1 MFFERKVTV
10 ARLVPLEKIRNIGI
24 MAHIDAGK
32 TTTTERILYY
42 TGINYRMG
50 EVDEGTATMDWMEQE
65 QERGITITSAAT
77 TCLWDNVRINIIDTP
92 GHVDFTAEV
101 ERSLRVLDGVIA
113 VFCAVGGVQP
123 QSETVWRQA
132 ERYRVPRISF
142 VNKMDRQG
150 ADFKKCLDMM
160 RNRLNAQPVAIQIPW
175 GAEDSFAGVIDLVS
189 MKAIKY
195 LDDTLGAR
203 YEEVEIPADCMEESK
218 REREKLLETACEID
232 EDLLSQYLS
241 GESIPA
247 EKLLKAIRKG
257 TLELKFTP
265 VLCGAA
271 FRNKGI
277 QPLLDAVVHFLP
289 SPVDIPPVKG
299 FAPESKKETTRRAKD
314 GEPFSGLVFKI
325 MLDPYVGNLAFL
337 RVYSGFLKSGSTVF
351 NSTKGTR
358 ERIGRL
364 LKMHSAKRE
373 NTKEVWAGDIAAA
386 VGLKNVS
393 TGDTICE
400 EEHSIILESM
410 EFPEP
415 VISVSIE
422 PKTREDQNHLSE
434 ALKCLV
440 HEDPTFKV
448 HTDPETG
455 QTIISG
461 MGELHLE
468 IIVDR
473 LLREFNVHA
482 RVSKPS
488 VAYKESIRKK
498 TKGDG
503 RYIRQTGGRGQYG
516 VVALEIEPSADGED
530 FIFENRIVGGA
541 IPKEYISAVEDGVRE
556 AMENGVLAGYPM
568 KGIRTTLV
576 EGSYHV
582 VDSSDIAFKIAGSL
596 AFRDAVV
603 KADPVI
609 LEPIMNVE
617 VVAPEE
623 HMGDI
628 IGHISSQRGK
638 IAQIDTQGGSKII
651 TAFVPLSEMFGYAT
665 NLRSLTQGRGN
676 YTMQFYRYE
685 EAPKNVIDALI
696 TKLHGTA

>member
-1 MFFERKVTV
+1 
-10 ARLVPLEKIRNIGI
+10 
-24 MAHIDAGK
+24 
-32 TTTTERILYY
+32 
-42 TGINYRMG
+42 
-50 EVDEGTATMDWMEQE
+50 
-65 QERGITITSAAT
+65 
-77 TCLWDNVRINIIDTP
+77 
-92 GHVDFTAEV
+92 
-101 ERSLRVLDGVIA
+101 
-113 VFCAVGGVQP
+113 
-123 QSETVWRQA
+123 
-132 ERYRVPRISF
+132 
-142 VNKMDRQG
+142 
-150 ADFKKCLDMM
+150 
-160 RNRLNAQPVAIQIPW
+160 
-175 GAEDSFAGVIDLVS
+175 
-189 MKAIKY
+189 
-195 LDDTLGAR
+195 
-203 YEEVEIPADCMEESK
+203 
-218 REREKLLETACEID
+218 
-232 EDLLSQYLS
+232 
-241 GESIPA
+241 
-247 EKLLKAIRKG
+247 
-257 TLELKFTP
+257 
-265 VLCGAA
+265 
-271 FRNKGI
+271 
-277 QPLLDAVVHFLP
+277 
-289 SPVDIPPVKG
+289 
-299 FAPESKKETTRRAKD
+299 
-314 GEPFSGLVFKI
+314 
-325 MLDPYVGNLAFL
+325 
-337 RVYSGFLKSGSTVF
+337 
-351 NSTKGTR
+351 
-358 ERIGRL
+358 
-364 LKMHSAKRE
+364 
-373 NTKEVWAGDIAAA
+373 
-386 VGLKNVS
+386 
-393 TGDTICE
+393 
-400 EEHSIILESM
+400 
-410 EFPEP
+410 
-415 VISVSIE
+415 
-422 PKTREDQNHLSE
+422 
-434 ALKCLV
+434 
-440 HEDPTFKV
+440 
-448 HTDPETG
+448 
-455 QTIISG
+455 
-461 MGELHLE
+461 
-468 IIVDR
+468 
-473 LLREFNVHA
+473 
-482 RVSKPS
+482 VSKPS